1 MKENT
6 NVLLSLLPREL
17 TRTTLLTA
25 YLCKV
30 LFHKIKITR
39 IAMYY
44 VRDTC

>member
-6 NVLLSLLPREL
+6 NVLLSLIPREL
-17 TRTTLLTA
+17 THTTLLTA

-39 IAMYY
+39 IAIYY